1 VVDRFQGQTSGRWPP
16 SWQLKRLFIAE
27 NLGKLINS
35 KFLLRTINLFNVT
48 KHQFPTFWYSRT
60 PKPT

>member
-27 NLGKLINS
+27 NLGKLIEN
-35 KFLLRTINLFNVT
+35 K
-48 KHQFPTFWYSRT
+48 YC
-60 PKPT
+60 